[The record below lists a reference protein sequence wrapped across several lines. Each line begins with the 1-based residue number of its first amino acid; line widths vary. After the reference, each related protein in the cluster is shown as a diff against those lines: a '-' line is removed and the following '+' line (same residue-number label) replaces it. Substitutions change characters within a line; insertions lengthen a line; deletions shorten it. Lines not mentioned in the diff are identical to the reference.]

1 MEVTGPRY
9 FVVLRLCVVAEFGQ
23 RDTGKGVKNRVS
35 QNREDGFSIIQLEA
49 CISGYIDHGLRG
61 DRVQKTCYN
70 SLMLKGSSSQLTVE
84 IWETED
90 NRVYGSV
97 N

>member
-1 MEVTGPRY
+1 MQVTGPRY
-9 FVVLRLCVVAEFGQ
+9 FIVPRFCVVTEFGR
-23 RDTGKGVKNRVS
+23 RDTGKGVKNRVP
-35 QNREDGFSIIQLEA
+35 RDGFSIIQPEA
-49 CISGYIDHGLRG
+49 CISGCIDHVLRG